1 MSWYEKHNVF
11 RCSLCCGVVV
21 LQVRSSDGHLE
32 VNVDPLLIEV
42 LSEIH
47 YLSRPPLS
55 VRLPVSLRQLVKAV
69 DFKQLKH
76 RKTSLEVSLHHLL
89 CTTVPYIMR
98 INSNLVMNVLA

>member
-1 MSWYEKHNVF
+1 MFVS
-11 RCSLCCGVVV
+11 
-21 LQVRSSDGHLE
+21 QVRSSDDHLE

-55 VRLPVSLRQLVKAV
+55 VRLPVSLRQLVKTI

-76 RKTSLEVSLHHLL
+76 RKTSLEVRIHTNFIHAGVYIIKYP
-89 CTTVPYIMR
+89 CTH
-98 INSNLVMNVLA
+98 VLYGSRS

>member
-1 MSWYEKHNVF
+1 MK
-11 RCSLCCGVVV
+11 
-21 LQVRSSDGHLE
+21 VRSSEGHLE

-55 VRLPVSLRQLVKAV
+55 VRLPVSLRQLVKAI

-76 RKTSLEVSLHHLL
+76 RKTSLEVIVH
-89 CTTVPYIMR
+89 IM
-98 INSNLVMNVLA
+98 IHDAFENCLAYYVCGYKN

>member
-1 MSWYEKHNVF
+1 MLHILCEWYTKVSSIKKILQIF
-11 RCSLCCGVVV
+11 VS
-21 LQVRSSDGHLE
+21 QVRSSDDHLE

-55 VRLPVSLRQLVKAV
+55 VRLPVSLRQLIKTI

-76 RKTSLEVSLHHLL
+76 RKTSLEV
-89 CTTVPYIMR
+89 CI
-98 INSNLVMNVLA
+98 